1 MPRFL
6 PLLCAVV
13 LVAGCGGG
21 GDEEQAATPTPTGTP
36 SPSASAEAAPG
47 PGVAR
52 AEQVITG
59 WSEALRRSDVEK
71 AAGFFT
77 VPLVVSQGRTA
88 RLTTRGQVRIFNTG
102 LPCGSKVTGVEREQ
116 DYFVAS
122 FVLTERPGQ
131 RCDGPGNSARVAFK
145 LSGDKIREWRQLI
158 EEAPETDAT

>member
-1 MPRFL
+1 MPRLL

-13 LVAGCGGG
+13 FVAGCGGG
-21 GDEEQAATPTPTGTP
+21 GDEEKAATPTPTPG
-36 SPSASAEAAPG
+36 ASAQPGSGG

-59 WSEALRRSDVEK
+59 WSEALRRSDVE
-71 AAGFFT
+71 AATGFFT
-77 VPLVVSQGRTA
+77 VPLVISQGRTA

-102 LPCGSKVTGVEREQ
+102 LPCGSKVTGVVREE

-145 LSGDKIREWRQLI
+145 LSGEKIREWRQLI
-158 EEAPETDAT
+158 EEAPETEAT